1 MSFSDIL
8 SRICSSGATRSNI
21 LTDGQFVC
29 SYGDSLPLLEQIG
42 RFLDDL
48 TVSEREPGCVA
59 LECVNSVPGALLLM
73 ALLEKGISF
82 VLAPP
87 SGSDLKPTPHFCRHR
102 VTVAPAEPADGA
114 TLVPVRYLR
123 AERNPLF
130 NGRPESPSKIY
141 LRTSGSMGISKL
153 VVHSHEKM
161 LGNAANCITK
171 YGFGSSSRAAIP
183 VPVAHMYGFGAEFL
197 PAVMAGASIDLQE
210 KTHLLKYLERERQ
223 FQPNIVFATPTLCEI
238 LMKGYKS
245 PRTNYSVFVTSGQ
258 RIGEE
263 LFRSFDLLVN
273 GRLINQYGSTEM
285 GATAAC
291 DPGDTLDRR
300 ATTIGKPMPG
310 VDLRL
315 EPLPGEESGGGQ
327 LYCRHPY
334 GYEGYVDED
343 GNPLGDIAAGGWYLT
358 GDLALNAPDGS
369 IVVTGR
375 ADASVNRRGYLV
387 LLSDI
392 ERKMERFAAVRGVI
406 VVAGRDENKQGQR
419 IAAFCVPRQGAAVD
433 GPELRR
439 QCFDVLPHYAVP
451 DEVHITEELPMLAS
465 GKVDRRSLA
474 ALVG

>member
-1 MSFSDIL
+1 
-8 SRICSSGATRSNI
+8 
-21 LTDGQFVC
+21 
-29 SYGDSLPLLEQIG
+29 
-42 RFLDDL
+42 
-48 TVSEREPGCVA
+48 
-59 LECVNSVPGALLLM
+59 
-73 ALLEKGISF
+73 
-82 VLAPP
+82 
-87 SGSDLKPTPHFCRHR
+87 
-102 VTVAPAEPADGA
+102 
-114 TLVPVRYLR
+114 
-123 AERNPLF
+123 
-130 NGRPESPSKIY
+130 
-141 LRTSGSMGISKL
+141 MGISKL

-171 YGFGSSSRAAIP
+171 YGFTPCSRATIP

-210 KTHLLKYLERERQ
+210 KTHLLKYLDRERQ

-245 PRTNYSVFVTSGQ
+245 PRTNYTVFVTSGQ
-258 RIGEE
+258 RIGED
-263 LFRSFDLLVN
+263 LFRSFDPLVN

-310 VDLRL
+310 VHLRL
-315 EPLPGEESGGGQ
+315 DPQPGEESGGCQ

-343 GNPLGDIAAGGWYLT
+343 GNPLGDIPTDGWYRT

-392 ERKMERFAAVRGVI
+392 ERKMEKFAALRGVI

-451 DEVHITEELPMLAS
+451 DEVYITEELPMLAS